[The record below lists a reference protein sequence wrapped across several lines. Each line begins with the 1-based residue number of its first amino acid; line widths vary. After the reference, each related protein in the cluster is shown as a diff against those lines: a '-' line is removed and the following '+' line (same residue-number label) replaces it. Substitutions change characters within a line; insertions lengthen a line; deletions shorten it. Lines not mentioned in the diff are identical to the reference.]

1 MNVYEIVTD
10 KIIKLLEAG
19 VIPWKKPWSGGESA
33 FNRIS
38 KKPYSVLNCM
48 LLSHSGE
55 YATYKQWQ
63 SLGGQVRKGEESEV
77 VVYWNWVPVKNAEQ
91 KEDEEVLMKPVLRYY
106 NVFHIS
112 QVDGVEPLP
121 VEAEKNK
128 LEPIDEAERI
138 KDTYLS
144 RESALRLV
152 IEHSDKAYYSPSRD
166 CIVVP
171 KLDQFMDPAE
181 YYSTMFH
188 EMIHSTGHKMR
199 LNRLESGAEAAFGG
213 TEYSKEELVA
223 EIGSAMSLGKAG
235 IETSSTIK
243 NSAGYIQS
251 WLRVLR
257 NDSRFIVSAASKAER
272 AVEYIYTGKREAKEV
287 ENRKE

>member
-1 MNVYEIVTD
+1 MNVYEIVTSR
-10 KIIKLLEAG
+10 IIKQLEAG

-63 SLGGQVRKGEESEV
+63 SLGGQVRKGAESEM

-91 KEDEEVLMKPVLRYY
+91 KEDKEVLMKPVLRYY

-152 IEHSDKAYYSPSRD
+152 VEHSDKAYYSPSRD
-166 CIVVP
+166 RIVVP

-181 YYSTMFH
+181 YYSTM
-188 EMIHSTGHKMR
+188 I
-199 LNRLESGAEAAFGG
+199 
-213 TEYSKEELVA
+213 
-223 EIGSAMSLGKAG
+223 LGKTG

>member
-63 SLGGQVRKGEESEV
+63 SLGGQVRKGAESEM

-91 KEDEEVLMKPVLRYY
+91 KEDKEVLMKPVLRYY

-112 QVDGVEPLP
+112 
-121 VEAEKNK
+121 
-128 LEPIDEAERI
+128 
-138 KDTYLS
+138 
-144 RESALRLV
+144 
-152 IEHSDKAYYSPSRD
+152 
-166 CIVVP
+166 
-171 KLDQFMDPAE
+171 
-181 YYSTMFH
+181 
-188 EMIHSTGHKMR
+188 
-199 LNRLESGAEAAFGG
+199 
-213 TEYSKEELVA
+213 
-223 EIGSAMSLGKAG
+223 
-235 IETSSTIK
+235 
-243 NSAGYIQS
+243 
-251 WLRVLR
+251 
-257 NDSRFIVSAASKAER
+257 
-272 AVEYIYTGKREAKEV
+272 
-287 ENRKE
+287 